1 MGAPGQTWADGLPTS
16 QQGPGVHPH
25 VLSNILCYIR
35 NTSSQLENC
44 KIQRKGEKR
53 YSSSPGV
60 LTTRSCFKCT

>member
-44 KIQRKGEKR
+44 KIQTILLLPRSA
-53 YSSSPGV
+53 YNTFV
-60 LTTRSCFKCT
+60 L